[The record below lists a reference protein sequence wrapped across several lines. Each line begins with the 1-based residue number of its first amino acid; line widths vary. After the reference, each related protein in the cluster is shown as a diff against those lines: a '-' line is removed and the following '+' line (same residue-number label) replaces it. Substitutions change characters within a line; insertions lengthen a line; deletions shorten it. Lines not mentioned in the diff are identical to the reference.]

1 MKRGRRCFARSGVST
16 PEYRSFPAL
25 GASPCCTVRNFASLS
40 PRASMPSGFWKNTAN
55 LHRALDNAEQKLGI
69 KEVSIVIRIL

>member
-1 MKRGRRCFARSGVST
+1 
-16 PEYRSFPAL
+16 
-25 GASPCCTVRNFASLS
+25 
-40 PRASMPSGFWKNTAN
+40 MPSGFWKNTAN